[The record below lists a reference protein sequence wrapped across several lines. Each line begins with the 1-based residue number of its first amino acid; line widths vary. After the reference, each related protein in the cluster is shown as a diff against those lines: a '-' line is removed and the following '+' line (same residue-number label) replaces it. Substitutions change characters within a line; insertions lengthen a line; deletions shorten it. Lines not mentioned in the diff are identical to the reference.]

1 MTIAER
7 IQLHR
12 LGYSK
17 EEINELAKAGYDPAG
32 LTDPPEEPAPAPEDP
47 APDPTPAPE
56 PTPAPAPE
64 PVDPPAYIAGITKSL
79 EALTRA
85 IQASNLSKTEQP
97 PQQETVDDVFNAI
110 YK

>member
-17 EEINELAKAGYDPAG
+17 EEINDLAKAGYDPAG
-32 LTDPPEEPAPAPEDP
+32 LTDPPEEPAPEDPTPEEP
-47 APDPTPAPE
+47 APDPTPAP
-56 PTPAPAPE
+56 APE
-64 PVDPPAYIAGITKSL
+64 PADPPAYIAGITKSL

>member
-17 EEINELAKAGYDPAG
+17 EEINDLAKAGYDPAG
-32 LTDPPEEPAPAPEDP
+32 LTDPPEDPAPAPEDP
-47 APDPTPAPE
+47 APEPTPEPAPVPAPE
-56 PTPAPAPE
+56 PAE
-64 PVDPPAYIAGITKSL
+64 PPAYIADITKSL
-79 EALTRA
+79 EAITRA
-85 IQASNLSKTEQP
+85 IQVSNLSKTEQP
-97 PQQETVDDVFNAI
+97 KQQETVDDVFNAI

>member
-17 EEINELAKAGYDPAG
+17 EEINDLAKAGYDPAG
-32 LTDPPEEPAPAPEDP
+32 LTDPPEEPAPAPE
-47 APDPTPAPE
+47 PAPE
-56 PTPAPAPE
+56 PAPAPE
-64 PVDPPAYIAGITKSL
+64 PVEPPSYIAEIEKRYIAGIEKSL
-79 EALTRA
+79 DALTRS
-85 IQASNLSKTEQP
+85 IQAANLTKTAQPEQR
-97 PQQETVDDVFNAI
+97 ETVDDVFNAI

>member
-17 EEINELAKAGYDPAG
+17 EEINDLAKAGYDPAG
-32 LTDPPEEPAPAPEDP
+32 LTDPPEDPAPAPEEPAPAPEP
-47 APDPTPAPE
+47 AE
-56 PTPAPAPE
+56 
-64 PVDPPAYIAGITKSL
+64 PPAYVSDITKSL

-97 PQQETVDDVFNAI
+97 KQQETVDDVFNAI

>member
-17 EEINELAKAGYDPAG
+17 EEINDLAKAGYDPAG
-32 LTDPPEEPAPAPEDP
+32 LTDPPGEPAPVPEDP
-47 APDPTPAPE
+47 APEEPAPE
-56 PTPAPAPE
+56 PEPA
-64 PVDPPAYIAGITKSL
+64 DPPAYIAGITKSL

-97 PQQETVDDVFNAI
+97 PQRETVDDVFNAI

>member
-17 EEINELAKAGYDPAG
+17 EEINDLANAGYDPAG
-32 LTDPPEEPAPAPEDP
+32 LTDPPEDP
-47 APDPTPAPE
+47 APDPN
-56 PTPAPAPE
+56 PAPAPE
-64 PVDPPAYIAGITKSL
+64 PAQAPEPAEPPSYIVGITKSL

-97 PQQETVDDVFNAI
+97 APQETVDDVFNAI

>member
-17 EEINELAKAGYDPAG
+17 EEINDLAKAGYDPAG

-47 APDPTPAPE
+47 APE
-56 PTPAPAPE
+56 PNPAPAPE
-64 PVDPPAYIAGITKSL
+64 PAEPPAYIAGITKSL

-97 PQQETVDDVFNAI
+97 EQQETVDDVFNAI